1 MNTKRSKGIIGITL
15 VMIMIASIFA
25 MVAPTAVA
33 DPPNPPK
40 DPDFYPNSTIRLYGA
55 PDKTAP
61 ERYTDWSQPFDPS
74 VIPSDSVTFNPALLK
89 WDNLTSNSTNAYEKV
104 YLRGWYEPDC
114 TYGSPGYIPRKTHH
128 YPAIN
133 LEYTFM
139 MIDAQDYM
147 PLDAVGG
154 TPGDPILNNYVTRLA
169 LPVREI
175 ADQTGLGGLELV
187 GLASVNGTVSNYNK
201 TTNGTIRVEKSVLL
215 SGGEKY
221 RFFDHEVEFVETS
234 IDAEYAILML
244 RYLGNAEDDYPTMVI
259 VKKCDTYF
267 VKRHNELYVA
277 ASHPDRTWYL
287 HYQFKTQGHKALITV
302 GKELK
307 KCDVFYVD
315 GVRYDVVSVE
325 VLDTNNDT
333 EADALKALT
342 IRTKL
347 PKGNGSVM
355 EESVVSTQNIVCVD
369 FNQMLPVLPPFNAI
383 HSIVDDVNVPL
394 WAPLMHFDKWPVG
407 DPVSGLPNETFPYGE
422 RYITQQHPPAAW
434 LTFFRAVPI
443 GAAPTTDPLLWA
455 GPYYPGDAN
464 VTWSNWIAYNVKSRV
479 LDDVLP
485 LDAYYI
491 SETKD
496 KRLSTD
502 LLEKLWENETM
513 ASDEGWTKMDIQTL
527 PDMYTEFYL
536 PPAPDVLGEWR
547 ADQVNYTQWM
557 PGDYFVMLNVTSP
570 NIVDPNASFNR
581 VSFYYDQSPSSVLV
595 VTDKDTATVVKEVTG
610 SNNGMDLYVNADPKD
625 ITKNVSIRIYGADS
639 PAPWRWDEYDQ
650 VFNPT
655 WIRKDSITFDPAILR
670 WENMTASSTDAYVKT
685 YFRAWYDQ
693 AYNLSKTKPHSVVT
707 ETTYMLIDAQDYL
720 PLYGHAETTRFAFPV
735 YATLDDGKADGLD
748 RLELVDLSW
757 IREDDVGPNNKTV
770 KGGIQVEKTYLL
782 DIDEKIQFMDHE
794 LEIIDTDLN
803 NGTLVA
809 KVRYVGNKDGLVD
822 GESGYLTL
830 SNCTTYWFD
839 RHNAMDLTANHPER
853 TWYAHFIFKT
863 QSHKILITVGKEL
876 QWCDIFFVDGR
887 RYEVTALETLDTDG
901 GDRLTDA
908 FKFITLRAPF
918 PKGDV
923 EIDDG
928 NAELSGVSSQW
939 VWNVSRCNPI
949 PVLPPLNMI
958 HEIVDDTD
966 VQLWYPLRHV
976 EKFQE
981 GDPNGILDVEYWP
994 CGERFLTQQRPPPA
1008 WMQFFKVVPIGAAP
1022 VTDPQLWDGP
1032 YHPGDSRVNWNNWI
1046 AFDVKKRIIG
1056 GVDPLE
1062 FCWLSETFDQRLSTN
1077 LLEVLYENVTGTD
1090 PIVENWTKY
1099 DIRTMPDKYTEFRL
1113 PVIPSLM
1120 GEDYQPYCY
1129 YDQKYFKPDIKS
1141 APGSYIITT
1150 SWMAPNA
1157 GGDMNKN
1164 QSYYNESRYAFA
1176 FNATYGKGLYIEE
1189 DPPLDAELPCNWT
1202 YYLDEGS
1209 DLISFKAIPADPSPA
1224 AIFGPGV
1231 TVLGYDPVGGWYV
1244 PTAVEPGKGYYIYA
1258 PAPMDVEVFGDN
1270 VKGIDTWQTI
1280 KDDLEPG
1287 WNLVGPGDASI
1298 EILDTLGI
1306 AAIYGDDMVLHSGDD
1321 LKCGS
1326 GYWILV
1332 TP

>member
-1 MNTKRSKGIIGITL
+1 MKYNKKGIIGITL
-15 VMIMIASIFA
+15 AAIMIASIFA
-25 MVAPTAVA
+25 VVAPTVVA
-33 DPPNPPK
+33 KFNPTK

-61 ERYTDWSQPFDPS
+61 ERFTDWTQPFDPS
-74 VIPSDSVTFNPALLK
+74 VIPSDSATFNPALLK
-89 WDNLTSNSTNAYEKV
+89 WDNLTSNSTDAYEKI
-104 YLRGWYEPDC
+104 YLRAWYEPDC
-114 TYGSPGYIPRKTHH
+114 TYGSPGYTPRKTHH

-154 TPGDPILNNYVTRLA
+154 TPENPMLNNYVTRFA

-175 ADQTGLGGLELV
+175 AGQTGLGELELI
-187 GLASVNGTVSNYNK
+187 GLASVSGSVSNYSK
-201 TTNGTIRVEKSVLL
+201 TTDGTIRVEKSVLL

-221 RFFDHEVEFVETS
+221 RFFEHEVEFLETS

-244 RYLGNAEDDYPTMVI
+244 RYLGNTEDDYPTMVI
-259 VKKCDTYF
+259 VKKCNTYF
-267 VKRHNELYVA
+267 VKRHNELYNA

-287 HYQFKTQGHKALITV
+287 HYQFKTQGHRILITV

-307 KCDVFYVD
+307 KCDVFHVD

-325 VLDTNNDT
+325 VLDTNDDT

-347 PKGNGSVM
+347 PKCNGTKM

-369 FNQMLPVLPPFNAI
+369 VNDILPVLPPFNVN

-394 WAPLMHFDKWPVG
+394 WAPLKHFDKWPAG

-443 GAAPTTDPLLWA
+443 GAAPTTMPGDWD
-455 GPYYPGDAN
+455 GPYYLGDSR

-485 LDAYYI
+485 LDVFYV

-536 PPAPDVLGEWR
+536 PPAPDVLGKWR
-547 ADQVNYTQWM
+547 ANQVNYTQWM
-557 PGDYFVMLNVTSP
+557 PGDYFVMLNMTSP
-570 NIVDPNASFNR
+570 NIVDVNASFNR

-595 VTDKDTATVVKEVTG
+595 LTDKDSTTVVKEVTG

-625 ITKNVSIRIYGADS
+625 ITKNVSVRIYGEDS
-639 PAPWRWDEYDQ
+639 PAPWRWDSYDQ

-670 WENMTASSTDAYVKT
+670 WDNLTASSTDALEKIYL
-685 YFRAWYDQ
+685 RAWYDQ
-693 AYNLSKTKPHSVVT
+693 AYNLSKKKPHSVVT

-720 PLYGHAETTRFAFPV
+720 PLYGHAGTTRFAFPV
-735 YATLDDGKADGLD
+735 YATLDDGKANGLD
-748 RLELVDLSW
+748 RLDLVDLSW
-757 IREDDVGPNNKTV
+757 IRADAVDKNGKTV
-770 KGGIQVEKTYLL
+770 KGGIRVEKTYLL
-782 DIDEKIQFMDHE
+782 GIGEKIQFMDHE
-794 LEIIDTDLN
+794 IEIVDTHIN

-809 KVRYVGNKDGLVD
+809 IARYVGNKDGSYD
-822 GESGYLTL
+822 HESGLLTL

-839 RHNAMDLTANHPER
+839 RHNAMDLTPNHPER

-863 QSHKILITVGKEL
+863 QGHKILITVGKEL

-887 RYEVTALETLDTDG
+887 RYEVTALETLDTTG
-901 GDRLTDA
+901 NSETDA
-908 FKFITLRAPF
+908 FKFITLREPF
-918 PKGDV
+918 PKGDA

-928 NAELSGVSSQW
+928 NAALSGVSSQW

-949 PVLPPLNMI
+949 PVLPPFNTI

-966 VQLWYPLRHV
+966 VQLWYPLRHIG
-976 EKFQE
+976 KFQE
-981 GDPNGILDVEYWP
+981 GDPNGIPGVEYWG
-994 CGERFLTQQRPPPA
+994 CGERFLTQQNPPEA
-1008 WMQFFKVVPIGAAP
+1008 WMKFFKVVPIGAAP

-1032 YHPGDSRVNWNNWI
+1032 YYPGDSRVDWNEWI
-1046 AFDVKKRIIG
+1046 GFDVKKRIISG
-1056 GVDPLE
+1056 IDPLE

-1077 LLEVLYENVTGTD
+1077 LLEVLDENVTGYK
-1090 PIVENWTKY
+1090 PINESWTKY

-1120 GEDYQPYCY
+1120 GDDYKPYCY
-1129 YDQKYFKPDIKS
+1129 YDQKWFKPDIKS
-1141 APGSYIITT
+1141 PPGSYIITT

-1157 GGDMNKN
+1157 RGDMNKN
-1164 QSYYNESRYAFA
+1164 QSYDNESRYAFA

-1189 DPPLDAELPCNWT
+1189 DPPVEETECGWEYHLS
-1202 YYLDEGS
+1202 EGS
-1209 DLISFKAIPADPSPA
+1209 DLISFVAIPADPSPT

-1231 TVLGYDPVGGWYV
+1231 TVLGYDLTIPGNWYV
-1244 PTAVEPGKGYYIYA
+1244 PTAVEPGKGYYIYT
-1258 PAPMDVEVFGDN
+1258 PAPMDVEVVGEN
-1270 VKGIDTWQTI
+1270 AVGITWQII
-1280 KDDLEPG
+1280 KDGLVSGSVPT
-1287 WNLVGPGDASI
+1287 WNLVGPGDTSV
-1298 EILDTLGI
+1298 EILDDNGI
-1306 AAIYGDDMVLHSGDD
+1306 AGIYPVPSDNSLQRG
-1321 LKCGS
+1321 C
-1326 GYWILV
+1326 GYWILTDP